1 MLLRHVLSEAGV
13 ATACSCRDLFSLQL
27 MSRQLIDVLTF
38 WSLQLLSRQPG
49 VVATS
54 ILHNCCH
61 DILMLSRPFL
71 CTIVVATSSLRNGC
85 RDNQVLSRPYLLWN
99 CCRDNFLLL
108 SRCRNY
114 FRCRVHVATASRCR
128 DIVPSFSSIPGFL
141 SLSFVHFQ
149 LILFSIK
156 LHLRLEFH

>member
-1 MLLRHVLSEAGV
+1 MLLRHVLSEGGV
-13 ATACSCRDLFSLQL
+13 VTTCSCRDIFSLKL
-27 MSRQLIDVLTF
+27 TSRQLIDVATF

-54 ILHNCCH
+54 SLYNCCR
-61 DILMLSRPFL
+61 DIMMLSRPQAL
-71 CTIVVATSSLRNGC
+71 AMDVATTR
-85 RDNQVLSRPYLLWN
+85 

-108 SRCRNY
+108 SLCRNCL
-114 FRCRVHVATASRCR
+114 RCRVDVATASRCR
-128 DIVPSFSSIPGFL
+128 DIVPFFSSIPGCL

-156 LHLRLEFH
+156 FHLRLEFH